1 LCCEESFGT
10 ESEGI
15 REKGGI
21 DMTADT
27 AIDSIYAVYGQQTS
41 VTKIIDRIKSDQKS
55 GMLNPNLRV

>member
-1 LCCEESFGT
+1 MSSKEMLNMTDQYLPRTLCCEESFGT

-21 DMTADT
+21 DMTANT

-41 VTKIIDRIKSDQKS
+41 VTQDH
-55 GMLNPNLRV
+55 